1 MKPDFAAQLD
11 RQIGFLERSCVA
23 YDSGHQ
29 EEALRIAV
37 TLRVLFHDTPRSVSL
52 LTHLGIKSSVRVL
65 STFAPG
71 YKPDPKRSILVC
83 YTPMWLN
90 CSTGERTPPL
100 ENADGHEF
108 VSVEDW
114 WSEVISSWDIEL
126 TRKDIVL
133 CAANQDGGAHV
144 DATPDNKTKEL
155 VMGVGI
161 LRIVSNGNVTTHLLD
176 NHHFPVLRQ
185 FAYEVLT
192 SPGINRRRSRQPP

>member
-1 MKPDFAAQLD
+1 MKTEFTEQLK
-11 RQIGFLERSCVA
+11 RHLGFLEGSCAA

-37 TLRVLFHDTPRSVSL
+37 SLRVLFHDTQNSVSL
-52 LTHLGIKSSVRVL
+52 LSHLGIKSNVRIL

-71 YKPDPKRSILVC
+71 FKPDPKRSIRVC

-100 ENADGHEF
+100 EKADCHEF
-108 VSVEDW
+108 VSVDDW
-114 WSEVISSWDIEL
+114 WLEMVSSWDVEL

-144 DATPDNKTKEL
+144 DAKPDNKTKEL

-161 LRIVSNGNVTTHLLD
+161 LRIESNGYVTTRLLD

-185 FAYEVLT
+185 FAYEVLS
-192 SPGINRRRSRQPP
+192 SPDIANR

>member
-1 MKPDFAAQLD
+1 M
-11 RQIGFLERSCVA
+11 
-23 YDSGHQ
+23 
-29 EEALRIAV
+29 
-37 TLRVLFHDTPRSVSL
+37 
-52 LTHLGIKSSVRVL
+52 
-65 STFAPG
+65 
-71 YKPDPKRSILVC
+71 
-83 YTPMWLN
+83 
-90 CSTGERTPPL
+90 
-100 ENADGHEF
+100 
-108 VSVEDW
+108 
-114 WSEVISSWDIEL
+114 ISSWDIEL